1 MLADALDGVQP
12 KTDAFVGGGE
22 AHAAG
27 VDIWRQHGNAETA
40 TFADVKGHFVDAID
54 EGIQRFCHKFLWIM
68 AFEPACLEG
77 EQTVGGAVALVEAV
91 AGEVFDEFED
101 LLSDLAE
108 VPPF

>member
-1 MLADALDGVQP
+1 MAFSP
-12 KTDAFVGGGE
+12 KRNAFVGGGE

-91 AGEVFDEFED
+91 AGRSIREFED
-101 LLSDLAE
+101 LLSDLCRGAA
-108 VPPF
+108 FLSAHR